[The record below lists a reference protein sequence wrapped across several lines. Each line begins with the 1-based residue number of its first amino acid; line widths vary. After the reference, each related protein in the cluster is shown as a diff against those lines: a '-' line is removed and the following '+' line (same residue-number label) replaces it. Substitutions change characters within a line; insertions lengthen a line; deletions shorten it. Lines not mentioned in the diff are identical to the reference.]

1 MSYQVLARKW
11 RPQSFHE
18 MMGQEHVKQ
27 ALINA
32 LNEQRLHHAYLF
44 TGTRGVGKTTI
55 ARIFAKSL
63 NCEVGITSTPCG
75 QCSACEEIEAG
86 KFIDLIEIDAAS
98 RTKVEDTREILD
110 NVQYAPTRGRYKVYL
125 IDEVHMLSKHSF
137 NALLKTLEEP
147 PEHVKFLLATTDPQ
161 KLPITILSRCLQFN
175 LNAMAQSQIVTQLA
189 QILPQESV
197 NFEQTALEVLA
208 KAADGS
214 MRDALSLT
222 DQAIAQTNGE
232 LNLPAVQQMLGLMDS
247 SHAVLLMA
255 AVLSQDGETLLA
267 EVADIALKNGNFA
280 SVLDDLISLLHLV
293 QLTQLVPQ
301 AANFGQFEAEQV
313 KTLAQQLTPQDTQF
327 MYQLLLAGKKDLSWA
342 PEPRLGFEMIM
353 LRLLAF
359 ERADFSQAAGPTPA
373 GPAKDQGK
381 VGKLRDMLSAKQ
393 RGPQAQLSTPAP
405 ERQDPVAQ
413 HQAKTSEPQ
422 PVPQQSA
429 EVAAQQSPAPAQ
441 QPNAQAA
448 PQQAYAP
455 EQPGQQPNAQA
466 APQQAYTPEQPGQQP
481 NAQAAPQ
488 QAYTPEQ
495 PAQQPNAQAAPQQAY
510 TPEQPVQ
517 QTAPQQPIPSAE
529 QMNAEPAHTALPQ
542 QSPEDVS
549 IEQQYQDIMAQAE
562 SQGYEQHQSGSAHQ
576 PVPTVQQNS
585 APQQETQAP
594 EHTPVQ
600 QLAQKQQQAQSAIAR
615 ILQNRQISGA
625 GRLLGG
631 EGEAKKSEPQQGAG
645 TVPGAVASGRRLPH
659 TPLADDSQ
667 QSAQHLAQPQE
678 QIPEQPQQVFQPA
691 AVQRKAKKPEMAERF
706 KKDESK
712 LAPELLEQLAPQAP
726 GEQETQETTLDIP
739 APENF
744 VSPIS
749 DIKFAHQKD
758 DWAQMIE
765 QMQLGGRVRQFAL
778 HAMFNQQGQHCTL
791 QVEQSQ
797 QHLDS
802 SMLREKLHESLA
814 EQLNEPVELNIE
826 FVDVVNNTPFLI
838 QQDIDQQ
845 RYLQAVDA
853 VNNDPVIQAFARE
866 FEASVDEKSVRAL

>member
-175 LNAMAQSQIVTQLA
+175 LNAMAQSQIVAQLS

-197 NFEQTALEVLA
+197 NFEETALEVLA

-232 LNLPAVQQMLGLMDS
+232 LTLPAVQQMLGLMDS

-255 AVLSQDGETLLA
+255 AVLAQEGETLLA
-267 EVADIALKNGNFA
+267 EVADIALKNGNFS

-313 KTLAQQLTPQDTQF
+313 KALAQQLSPQDTQF
-327 MYQLLLAGKKDLSWA
+327 MYQLLLTGKKDLSWA
-342 PEPRLGFEMIM
+342 PEPKLGFEMIM

-359 ERADFSQAAGPTPA
+359 EQADFSQASGPSPA
-373 GPAKDQGK
+373 AAAKNPDK
-381 VGKLRDMLSAKQ
+381 VGKLRDMLSIKQ
-393 RGPQAQLSTPAP
+393 RGPQAQTSAAAP
-405 ERQDPVAQ
+405 ERQPQTTHNQTV
-413 HQAKTSEPQ
+413 SPEPQ
-422 PVPQQSA
+422 SVPVQQNTPVVTPVQSRA
-429 EVAAQQSPAPAQ
+429 PSQQGEPMEQAPAQ
-441 QPNAQAA
+441 STA
-448 PQQAYAP
+448 QQA
-455 EQPGQQPNAQA
+455 
-466 APQQAYTPEQPGQQP
+466 TS
-481 NAQAAPQ
+481 
-488 QAYTPEQ
+488 
-495 PAQQPNAQAAPQQAY
+495 
-510 TPEQPVQ
+510 PVQ
-517 QTAPQQPIPSAE
+517 QIPESRLATQTSAPPAQHAEAASQPPSPSAS
-529 QMNAEPAHTALPQ
+529 QP
-542 QSPEDVS
+542 SPEDVS

-562 SQGYEQHQSGSAHQ
+562 SQGYEQHHNEPESQAMPPQHGEAPHQ
-576 PVPTVQQNS
+576 GEQT
-585 APQQETQAP
+585 
-594 EHTPVQ
+594 HTPVQ
-600 QLAQKQQQAQSAIAR
+600 QLVQKQQQAQSAIAR

-625 GRLLGG
+625 GKLLAGDD
-631 EGEAKKSEPQQGAG
+631 EAKKSEPQQGRGAA
-645 TVPGAVASGRRLPH
+645 PSAVASGRTFPPVSQPANSQTSEANEAQGHAQMPH
-659 TPLADDSQ
+659 VQ
-667 QSAQHLAQPQE
+667 QAAQPAT
-678 QIPEQPQQVFQPA
+678 P
-691 AVQRKAKKPEMAERF
+691 QRKAKKPDMAERF

-712 LAPELLEQLAPQAP
+712 LAPELLEQLAPQVT
-726 GEQETQETTLDIP
+726 GEQQGHESTVIIP

-749 DIKFAHQKD
+749 DIKYAHQKD

-765 QMQLGGRVRQFAL
+765 KMQLGGRVRQFAL
-778 HAMFNQQGQHCTL
+778 HAMFNRQGQQCTL

-802 SMLREKLHESLA
+802 NMLREKLHESLI
-814 EQLNEPVELNIE
+814 ESLSESVELNIE
-826 FVDVVNNTPFLI
+826 FVDAVTNTPFLI

-845 RYLQAVDA
+845 RYLQAVEA

>member
-175 LNAMAQSQIVTQLA
+175 LNAMAQSQIVTQLS

-197 NFEQTALEVLA
+197 NFEEPALEVLA

-232 LNLPAVQQMLGLMDS
+232 LTLPAVQQMLGLMDS

-255 AVLSQDGETLLA
+255 AVLSQDGEALLA
-267 EVADIALKNGNFA
+267 EVADIALKNGNFT

-313 KTLAQQLTPQDTQF
+313 KTLAQQLTPQNTQF

-342 PEPRLGFEMIM
+342 PEPKLGFEMIM

-359 ERADFSQAAGPTPA
+359 EQADFSQPTGSVPAAV
-373 GPAKDQGK
+373 AKDPGK
-381 VGKLRDMLSAKQ
+381 VSKLRNMLSTKP
-393 RGPQAQLSTPAP
+393 RGPQAQTSASAPEHHGATAQSQMVTPDPQPAP
-405 ERQDPVAQ
+405 Q
-413 HQAKTSEPQ
+413 KNM
-422 PVPQQSA
+422 
-429 EVAAQQSPAPAQ
+429 EVAAQPGATKTHQSAPPLQGQQNDAPVAAHQTDVPAHQVPASQ
-441 QPNAQAA
+441 TMLERATPVIQDESTALRQTSPSA
-448 PQQAYAP
+448 PQP
-455 EQPGQQPNAQA
+455 LPGDA
-466 APQQAYTPEQPGQQP
+466 
-481 NAQAAPQ
+481 
-488 QAYTPEQ
+488 
-495 PAQQPNAQAAPQQAY
+495 
-510 TPEQPVQ
+510 
-517 QTAPQQPIPSAE
+517 
-529 QMNAEPAHTALPQ
+529 
-542 QSPEDVS
+542 S

-562 SQGYEQHQSGSAHQ
+562 SQGYEQYQSEPQSQPMPAHQ
-576 PVPTVQQNS
+576 QPEQGQQ
-585 APQQETQAP
+585 P

-631 EGEAKKSEPQQGAG
+631 EGETKKSEPQQGAG

-659 TPLADDSQ
+659 TPPAEDSQ
-667 QSAQHLAQPQE
+667 HSTQQLAQPHE
-678 QIPEQPQQVFQPA
+678 QTPEQPQQVFQPA

-726 GEQETQETTLDIP
+726 GEQETQDTTLDIP

-826 FVDVVNNTPFLI
+826 FVDAVNNTPFLI

>member
-175 LNAMAQSQIVTQLA
+175 LNAMAQSQIVMQLS

-197 NFEQTALEVLA
+197 NFEETALEVLA

-232 LNLPAVQQMLGLMDS
+232 LTLPAVQQMLGLMDS

-255 AVLSQDGETLLA
+255 AILSQEGETLLA

-373 GPAKDQGK
+373 GAAKDPGK

-393 RGPQAQLSTPAP
+393 RGPQAQNNT
-405 ERQDPVAQ
+405 
-413 HQAKTSEPQ
+413 
-422 PVPQQSA
+422 PVPEHQ
-429 EVAAQQSPAPAQ
+429 
-441 QPNAQAA
+441 NAA
-448 PQQAYAP
+448 PQSQVVTSESQLAP
-455 EQPGQQPNAQA
+455 APQNIAEKAQQQGSAQA
-466 APQQAYTPEQPGQQP
+466 HQQTTTAAMQQHDAQVVGQPPSAREQQKSESKLGPEESSSAAQFTDTVPVHTAPP
-481 NAQAAPQ
+481 AAP
-488 QAYTPEQ
+488 P
-495 PAQQPNAQAAPQQAY
+495 
-510 TPEQPVQ
+510 
-517 QTAPQQPIPSAE
+517 
-529 QMNAEPAHTALPQ
+529 
-542 QSPEDVS
+542 SPEDVS

-562 SQGYEQHQSGSAHQ
+562 SQGYEQHQSA
-576 PVPTVQQNS
+576 PVQQPEPVQQQSN
-585 APQQETQAP
+585 APQQTQGSQES

-645 TVPGAVASGRRLPH
+645 TVPGAVASGRRLPSA
-659 TPLADDSQ
+659 PLTDDSQ
-667 QSAQHLAQPQE
+667 YAE
-678 QIPEQPQQVFQPA
+678 QAPQQAQLASQPVA
-691 AVQRKAKKPEMAERF
+691 PQRKAKKPEMAERF

-726 GEQETQETTLDIP
+726 GEQDIQETALEIP

-778 HAMFNQQGQHCTL
+778 HAMFNQQGQQCIL

-814 EQLNEPVELNIE
+814 ERLNASVELNIE

>member
-175 LNAMAQSQIVTQLA
+175 LNAMAQSQIVTQLS

-197 NFEQTALEVLA
+197 NFEETALEVLA

-232 LNLPAVQQMLGLMDS
+232 LTLPAVQQMLGLMDS

-255 AVLSQDGETLLA
+255 AVLSQEGETLLA
-267 EVADIALKNGNFA
+267 EVANIALKNGNFS

-313 KTLAQQLTPQDTQF
+313 KTLAQQLSPQDTQF
-327 MYQLLLAGKKDLSWA
+327 MYQLLLTGKKDLSWA
-342 PEPRLGFEMIM
+342 PEPKLGFEMIM

-359 ERADFSQAAGPTPA
+359 EQADFSQAS
-373 GPAKDQGK
+373 GPAPATAKDPGK
-381 VGKLRDMLSAKQ
+381 VGKLRDMLSVKP
-393 RGPQAQLSTPAP
+393 RGPQAQTSAVAPNRQPQAAQNQPVAP
-405 ERQDPVAQ
+405 EP
-413 HQAKTSEPQ
+413 
-422 PVPQQSA
+422 QSA
-429 EVAAQQSPAPAQ
+429 SGQQNTPVVSPVQSKVPSQQEGPMEQVPAQSTAQQATS
-441 QPNAQAA
+441 
-448 PQQAYAP
+448 
-455 EQPGQQPNAQA
+455 
-466 APQQAYTPEQPGQQP
+466 
-481 NAQAAPQ
+481 
-488 QAYTPEQ
+488 
-495 PAQQPNAQAAPQQAY
+495 
-510 TPEQPVQ
+510 PVQ
-517 QTAPQQPIPSAE
+517 QMPESRVAPQTSTPPAQHTEAALQQPSPSA
-529 QMNAEPAHTALPQ
+529 PQ
-542 QSPEDVS
+542 PSPEDVS

-562 SQGYEQHQSGSAHQ
+562 SQGYEQHQSEPQPQAIPPHHQ
-576 PVPTVQQNS
+576 HSEVSQQS
-585 APQQETQAP
+585 EQT
-594 EHTPVQ
+594 HTPVQ

-625 GRLLGG
+625 GKLLAGDD
-631 EGEAKKSEPQQGAG
+631 EAKKSEPQQGRGA
-645 TVPGAVASGRRLPH
+645 VSSAVASGRTFP
-659 TPLADDSQ
+659 PASPSVDSQ
-667 QSAQHLAQPQE
+667 TSGTNDTQGQSL
-678 QIPEQPQQVFQPA
+678 PQQDFQPA
-691 AVQRKAKKPEMAERF
+691 APLRKAKKPDMAERF

-712 LAPELLEQLAPQAP
+712 LAPELLEQLAPQVADD
-726 GEQETQETTLDIP
+726 QQSQDSTLIIP

-749 DIKFAHQKD
+749 DIKYAHQKD

-765 QMQLGGRVRQFAL
+765 HMQLGGRVRQFAL
-778 HAMFNQQGQHCTL
+778 HAMFNRQGQQCTL

-802 SMLREKLHESLA
+802 NMLREKLHESLV
-814 EQLNEPVELNIE
+814 ENLSEPVELNIE
-826 FVDVVNNTPFLI
+826 FVDAVTDTPFLI

-845 RYLQAVDA
+845 RYLQAVEA
-853 VNNDPVIQAFARE
+853 VNDDPVIQAFARE

>member
-175 LNAMAQSQIVTQLA
+175 LNAMAQSQIVTQLS

-197 NFEQTALEVLA
+197 NFEEPALEVLA

-232 LNLPAVQQMLGLMDS
+232 LTLPAVQQMLGLMDS

-255 AVLSQDGETLLA
+255 AVLSQDGEALLA
-267 EVADIALKNGNFA
+267 EVADIALKNGNFT

-313 KTLAQQLTPQDTQF
+313 KTLAQQLTPQNTQF

-342 PEPRLGFEMIM
+342 PEPKLGFEMIM

-359 ERADFSQAAGPTPA
+359 EQADFSQPTGSVPAAA
-373 GPAKDQGK
+373 AKDPGK
-381 VGKLRDMLSAKQ
+381 VGKLRDMLSAKP
-393 RGPQAQLSTPAP
+393 RGPQAQTSVSAPEHHSATTQSPVVTPDPQPAP
-405 ERQDPVAQ
+405 Q
-413 HQAKTSEPQ
+413 KNM
-422 PVPQQSA
+422 
-429 EVAAQQSPAPAQ
+429 EVAAQPGATKTHQSAPPLQ
-441 QPNAQAA
+441 
-448 PQQAYAP
+448 
-455 EQPGQQPNAQA
+455 GQQND
-466 APQQAYTPEQPGQQP
+466 APVAVHQTDVPAHQVPASQTMLERATPVIQDESTALRQ
-481 NAQAAPQ
+481 
-488 QAYTPEQ
+488 TP
-495 PAQQPNAQAAPQQAY
+495 
-510 TPEQPVQ
+510 
-517 QTAPQQPIPSAE
+517 PSAA
-529 QMNAEPAHTALPQ
+529 QPMPGDA
-542 QSPEDVS
+542 S

-562 SQGYEQHQSGSAHQ
+562 SQGYEQYQSEPQSQPMPAHQ
-576 PVPTVQQNS
+576 QPEQGQQ
-585 APQQETQAP
+585 P

-625 GRLLGG
+625 GKLLGG
-631 EGEAKKSEPQQGAG
+631 EDEGKKSEPQQGAG
-645 TVPGAVASGRRLPH
+645 PESGAVASGRHFPPTSAEPMQSGPAETQMREQV
-659 TPLADDSQ
+659 SQ
-667 QSAQHLAQPQE
+667 QAQPQ
-678 QIPEQPQQVFQPA
+678 QSFQPVA
-691 AVQRKAKKPEMAERF
+691 PVRKAKKPDMAERF

-726 GEQETQETTLDIP
+726 DEQESQESALDIP

-778 HAMFNQQGQHCTL
+778 HAMFHRRDQHCTL

-802 SMLREKLHESLA
+802 SMLREKLHESLT
-814 EQLNEPVELNIE
+814 ERLNTPVELNIE
-826 FVDVVNNTPFLI
+826 FVDVVTDTPFLI

-853 VNNDPVIQAFARE
+853 VNHDPVIQAFARE

>member
-175 LNAMAQSQIVTQLA
+175 LNAMAQSQIVTQLS

-197 NFEQTALEVLA
+197 NFEEPALEVLA

-222 DQAIAQTNGE
+222 DQAIAQTNGQ
-232 LNLPAVQQMLGLMDS
+232 LSLPAVQQMLGLMDS

-255 AVLSQDGETLLA
+255 AVLSQDGEALLA
-267 EVADIALKNGNFA
+267 EVADIALKNGNFT

-313 KTLAQQLTPQDTQF
+313 KTLAQQLTPQNTQF

-342 PEPRLGFEMIM
+342 PEPKLGFEMIM

-359 ERADFSQAAGPTPA
+359 EQADFSLPTGSVPA
-373 GPAKDQGK
+373 SAAKDPGK
-381 VGKLRDMLSAKQ
+381 VSKLRDMLSTKP
-393 RGPQAQLSTPAP
+393 RGPQAQTSASAPEHPSASTQSQAVTPDPQPAP
-405 ERQDPVAQ
+405 
-413 HQAKTSEPQ
+413 
-422 PVPQQSA
+422 QQNA
-429 EVAAQQSPAPAQ
+429 EVAAQSGATQTHQSAPPAQ
-441 QPNAQAA
+441 VQQNDVPVIAHKADVPAHQVPVSQAIPERVAPVIQGEGAA
-448 PQQAYAP
+448 PKQTP
-455 EQPGQQPNAQA
+455 PS
-466 APQQAYTPEQPGQQP
+466 APQSMPGD
-481 NAQAAPQ
+481 A
-488 QAYTPEQ
+488 
-495 PAQQPNAQAAPQQAY
+495 
-510 TPEQPVQ
+510 
-517 QTAPQQPIPSAE
+517 
-529 QMNAEPAHTALPQ
+529 
-542 QSPEDVS
+542 S

-562 SQGYEQHQSGSAHQ
+562 SQGYEQYQSEPQSQPKAAHQ
-576 PVPTVQQNS
+576 QSDPTLDQGQQ
-585 APQQETQAP
+585 P
-594 EHTPVQ
+594 EHAPVQ

-625 GRLLGG
+625 GKLLRG
-631 EGEAKKSEPQQGAG
+631 EDEGKKSEPQQGAG
-645 TVPGAVASGRRLPH
+645 PESGAVASGRHFPP
-659 TPLADDSQ
+659 TSAEPVQSGPAETQMQEPMPQ
-667 QSAQHLAQPQE
+667 QS
-678 QIPEQPQQVFQPA
+678 FQPVA
-691 AVQRKAKKPEMAERF
+691 PVRKAKKPDMAERF

-726 GEQETQETTLDIP
+726 GEQETQENTLDIP

-749 DIKFAHQKD
+749 DIKFAYQKD

-778 HAMFNQQGQHCTL
+778 HAMFNRQDQHCTL

-802 SMLREKLHESLA
+802 SMLREKLHESLT
-814 EQLNEPVELNIE
+814 ERLNAPVELNIE
-826 FVDVVNNTPFLI
+826 FVDAVNNTPFLI

-853 VNNDPVIQAFARE
+853 VNHDPVIQAFARE
-866 FEASVDEKSVRAL
+866 FEALVDEKSVRAL

>member
-175 LNAMAQSQIVTQLA
+175 LNAMAQSQIVTQLS

-197 NFEQTALEVLA
+197 NFEEPALEVLA

-232 LNLPAVQQMLGLMDS
+232 LTLPAVQQMLGLMDS

-255 AVLSQDGETLLA
+255 AVLSQEGEALLA
-267 EVADIALKNGNFA
+267 EVADIALKNGNFT

-313 KTLAQQLTPQDTQF
+313 KALAQQLTPQNTQF

-342 PEPRLGFEMIM
+342 PEPKLGFEMIM

-359 ERADFSQAAGPTPA
+359 EQADFSQPTGSVPAAA
-373 GPAKDQGK
+373 AKDPGK
-381 VGKLRDMLSAKQ
+381 VSKLRDMLSTKP
-393 RGPQAQLSTPAP
+393 RGPQAQTSASAPEHHGVTAQSQMVTPDPQPAP
-405 ERQDPVAQ
+405 Q
-413 HQAKTSEPQ
+413 KT
-422 PVPQQSA
+422 A
-429 EVAAQQSPAPAQ
+429 EVAAQPGAPLTHQSAPPAQ
-441 QPNAQAA
+441 VQQNDGPVTAHQADVPAHQVPVPQARPERVAPVIQDEGAA
-448 PQQAYAP
+448 PKQ
-455 EQPGQQPNAQA
+455 
-466 APQQAYTPEQPGQQP
+466 TP
-481 NAQAAPQ
+481 
-488 QAYTPEQ
+488 
-495 PAQQPNAQAAPQQAY
+495 
-510 TPEQPVQ
+510 
-517 QTAPQQPIPSAE
+517 PSAA
-529 QMNAEPAHTALPQ
+529 QPMPGDA
-542 QSPEDVS
+542 S

-562 SQGYEQHQSGSAHQ
+562 SQGYEQYQSEPQSQPMPAHQ
-576 PVPTVQQNS
+576 QPEQGQQ
-585 APQQETQAP
+585 P

-625 GRLLGG
+625 GKLLGG
-631 EGEAKKSEPQQGAG
+631 EDEGKKSEPQQGAG
-645 TVPGAVASGRRLPH
+645 PESGAVASGRHFPPTSAEPMQSGPAETQMREQV
-659 TPLADDSQ
+659 SQ
-667 QSAQHLAQPQE
+667 QAQPQ
-678 QIPEQPQQVFQPA
+678 QSFQPVA
-691 AVQRKAKKPEMAERF
+691 SVRKAKKPDMAERF

-726 GEQETQETTLDIP
+726 DEQESQESTLDIP

-758 DWAQMIE
+758 DWAQMVE

-778 HAMFNQQGQHCTL
+778 HAMFHRRDQHCTL

-802 SMLREKLHESLA
+802 SMLREKLHESLT
-814 EQLNEPVELNIE
+814 ERLNTRVELNIE
-826 FVDVVNNTPFLI
+826 FVDVVTDTPFLI

-853 VNNDPVIQAFARE
+853 VNHDPVIQAFARE